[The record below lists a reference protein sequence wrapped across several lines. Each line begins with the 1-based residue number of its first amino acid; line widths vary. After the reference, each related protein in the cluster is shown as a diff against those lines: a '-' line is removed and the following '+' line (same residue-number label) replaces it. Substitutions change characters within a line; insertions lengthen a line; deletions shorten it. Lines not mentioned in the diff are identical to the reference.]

1 MRRLKRVAAG
11 IAIATAAAVAATA
24 APALAD
30 PPTGSNGKEI
40 VPQSYDVVGV
50 GANTDEN
57 LFNQLSAD
65 YNKTI
70 PASKH
75 NANHPYFYSFNATA
89 PGSTSTAPTNIVPK
103 AGCKSSTGK
112 GIVRPNGSTAGWE
125 ALDDNTFDGA
135 TGHYCLDFARSSS
148 GRNPLAP
155 KAGPGGV
162 IYVGLAKDALTW
174 ASRVAAH
181 GGSDAPA
188 SLTKAQLVGIFTC
201 KTTNWKQVGGKPG
214 AIKVYLP
221 QTGSGTLSSW
231 EKFMGITTLGSCV
244 NLSLEENQGESK
256 QFNDPTAIFI
266 YSIADW
272 IAQKYHSRACNV
284 AKPATGQNAFG
295 CDVTGFLALGK
306 IGGVSPVTTAKVPVI
321 NPKFP
326 SGFFRTLYDVV
337 RWTAVT
343 KDHIY
348 KRLEPFFSSKAMHG
362 FLCSSPIAT
371 KDIVDYGF
379 IPSAT
384 CGSIS

>member
-1 MRRLKRVAAG
+1 MHRLRKLTA
-11 IAIATAAAVAATA
+11 AIAAAAATAVVVTA

-75 NANHPYFYSFNATA
+75 NASHPYFYNFNATA
-89 PGSTSTAPTNIVPK
+89 PGSTSAKPTRIVTK
-103 AGCKSSTGK
+103 AGCAS
-112 GIVRPNGSTAGWE
+112 IVRPNGSTAGLN
-125 ALDDNTFDGA
+125 ALDNNTFDGT
-135 TGHYCLDFARSSS
+135 TGHYCIDFGRSSS
-148 GRNPLAP
+148 GRSPKAP

-162 IYVGLAKDALTW
+162 IYVAFAKDAITW
-174 ASRVAAH
+174 ATRAAEF
-181 GGSDAPA
+181 GGSNAPA
-188 SLTKAQLVGIFTC
+188 SLTKAQLQGIFTC

-244 NLSLEENQGESK
+244 NLSLEENQGQSA
-256 QFNDPTAIFI
+256 QFNNPNAIFI

-272 IAQKYHSRACNV
+272 IAQKYHSAACG
-284 AKPATGQNAFG
+284 AKPGQGQNEFG
-295 CDVTGFLALGK
+295 CDVTGFLALDK
-306 IGGVSPVTTAKVPVI
+306 IKGIAPTTSANVPVI
-321 NPKFP
+321 NPSFP
-326 SGFFRTLYDVV
+326 SGFFRTLYDIL
-337 RWTAVT
+337 RWTAKT
-343 KDHIY
+343 PDHIY
-348 KRLEPFFSSKAMHG
+348 QRLEPFFSSKALHG

-371 KDIVDYGF
+371 KDIRAYGF
-379 IPSAT
+379 IPTAT
-384 CGSIS
+384 CGSAT